1 MGMNDATSRSPFLTF
16 GQSRWVFAIL
26 SAAGVINGLIGAW
39 LVTAGPT
46 DSVAHTANFLR
57 FLVSPWMLA
66 TYGVVAVLVGLGA
79 WRLRHLPRPP
89 TEQAV
94 DKTLRRRAVGFALV
108 VAMASIV
115 LMGIGYL
122 YFREVEVSTY
132 ADHTS
137 EQQLVAR
144 LKAQQ
149 VGKWLVETTVNA
161 EILAASIARMPLD
174 RLPGDRD
181 VAQVTGLLFAEA
193 LAINPERTAV
203 TLFGAGGTVLVH
215 EGEGAGPD
223 AATVEAVTELM
234 LRPAPS
240 KVVDLH
246 NNPGDPPRPR
256 MAVVVPVAA
265 AAPGARPVAWLA
277 VALDPFR
284 GILDKFNT
292 WPTASATSEVLLVHR
307 VGDDVVY
314 ITPPKHLEPPPVPN
328 TLALPLSNTRS
339 PAVQT
344 ILQGPGVRTG
354 IDYSGTRVLTASDKV
369 SGLPWYVG
377 AKTDESEYEAPLR
390 RLARRLAEVIGLG
403 ILIAVLCL
411 WVLYRGERAALQ
423 SQAQRAELEHQAITR
438 HFEDLTRLARDVI
451 FLSDQDGRII
461 EANEAASVVYG
472 YTHEEFRGMPASE
485 LRPPE
490 ARQGYEDA
498 WRRYASPGGDLIETV
513 HRRKDGTTF
522 PVEVSGRVLLVGG
535 QEFHQAFVRDI
546 SERRDLQRQVAR
558 LSRVRTAL
566 QAGTSALLRARD
578 ETEIYERLCGVLVRE
593 GGYVMA
599 NVSEPIDD
607 ADKSVRIVA
616 VAGVDDGYLAQARL
630 SWGDGPRGQGPTGT
644 ALRSGEVQVNQDFL
658 TNPKAAPWR
667 DEAMKR
673 GFRSSICLP
682 LKHGDRTFAVF
693 TLYAAEPEAFDE
705 DEVTLLEALSSD
717 LAFAALSARQRRAA

>member
-1 MGMNDATSRSPFLTF
+1 M
-16 GQSRWVFAIL
+16 
-26 SAAGVINGLIGAW
+26 
-39 LVTAGPT
+39 
-46 DSVAHTANFLR
+46 
-57 FLVSPWMLA
+57 
-66 TYGVVAVLVGLGA
+66 
-79 WRLRHLPRPP
+79 
-89 TEQAV
+89 
-94 DKTLRRRAVGFALV
+94 
-108 VAMASIV
+108 
-115 LMGIGYL
+115 
-122 YFREVEVSTY
+122 
-132 ADHTS
+132 
-137 EQQLVAR
+137 
-144 LKAQQ
+144 
-149 VGKWLVETTVNA
+149 
-161 EILAASIARMPLD
+161 
-174 RLPGDRD
+174 
-181 VAQVTGLLFAEA
+181 
-193 LAINPERTAV
+193 
-203 TLFGAGGTVLVH
+203 
-215 EGEGAGPD
+215 
-223 AATVEAVTELM
+223 
-234 LRPAPS
+234 
-240 KVVDLH
+240 
-246 NNPGDPPRPR
+246 
-256 MAVVVPVAA
+256 
-265 AAPGARPVAWLA
+265 
-277 VALDPFR
+277 
-284 GILDKFNT
+284 
-292 WPTASATSEVLLVHR
+292 
-307 VGDDVVY
+307 
-314 ITPPKHLEPPPVPN
+314 
-328 TLALPLSNTRS
+328 
-339 PAVQT
+339 
-344 ILQGPGVRTG
+344 
-354 IDYSGTRVLTASDKV
+354 
-369 SGLPWYVG
+369 
-377 AKTDESEYEAPLR
+377 
-390 RLARRLAEVIGLG
+390 IGLG